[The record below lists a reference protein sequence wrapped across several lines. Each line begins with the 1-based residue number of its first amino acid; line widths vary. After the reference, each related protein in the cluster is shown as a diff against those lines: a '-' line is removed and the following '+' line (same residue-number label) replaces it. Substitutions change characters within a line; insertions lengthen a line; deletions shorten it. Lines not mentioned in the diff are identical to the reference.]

1 MSHRSSRLSLYDIQR
16 GTHRLTHLYPSSL
29 LLSFLLIAVHKPK
42 ARAGIYFIT
51 FTCYKRVLS
60 ACCGVGGKEAGGTES
75 MSPAREPGEAR
86 YCRGDSSEKE

>member
-1 MSHRSSRLSLYDIQR
+1 MPVNPRVHFRRL
-16 GTHRLTHLYPSSL
+16 
-29 LLSFLLIAVHKPK
+29 AEEE
-42 ARAGIYFIT
+42 
-51 FTCYKRVLS
+51 RVLS